1 MVLSTEVIEKMDL
14 FILQLIHNK
23 MKAVIEEISI
33 TYSQECDESSND
45 IQELKMFTND
55 NGACKYIVFQT
66 QRWAIDNI
74 DELVEILNDFKLKA
88 GI

>member
-1 MVLSTEVIEKMDL
+1 MKTKLTT
-14 FILQLIHNK
+14 NN

-33 TYSQECDESSND
+33 TYSQECDESSQD
-45 IQELKMFTND
+45 WQSIKMFTSD
-55 NGACKYIVFQT
+55 NGTGKYIVFET
-66 QRWAIDNI
+66 ERWAIDSI

>member
-1 MVLSTEVIEKMDL
+1 MPKLLTT
-14 FILQLIHNK
+14 NR

-33 TYSQECDESSND
+33 TYTQECDESSQD
-45 IQELKMFTND
+45 WQSLKIFTND

-74 DELVEILNDFKLKA
+74 DELVEILNDFKLKS

>member
-1 MVLSTEVIEKMDL
+1 M
-14 FILQLIHNK
+14 Q
-23 MKAVIEEISI
+23 AVIEEISI
-33 TYSQECDESSND
+33 TYSQECDESSQD
-45 IQELKMFTND
+45 WQLIKIFTSD

>member
-1 MVLSTEVIEKMDL
+1 MRSKLTT
-14 FILQLIHNK
+14 NN

-33 TYSQECDESSND
+33 TYSQECDESSQD
-45 IQELKMFTND
+45 WQSIKIFTND

-66 QRWAIDNI
+66 ERWAIDNI
-74 DELVEILNDFKLKA
+74 DELVEILNEFKLKA

>member
-1 MVLSTEVIEKMDL
+1 MRSK
-14 FILQLIHNK
+14 LITNK

-33 TYSQECDESSND
+33 TYTQECDESSQD
-45 IQELKMFTND
+45 WQSIKIFTND

-66 QRWAIDNI
+66 ERWAIDSI

>member
-1 MVLSTEVIEKMDL
+1 
-14 FILQLIHNK
+14 

-33 TYSQECDESSND
+33 TYSQECDESSQD
-45 IQELKMFTND
+45 WQSIKMFTND
-55 NGACKYIVFQT
+55 NGSSKYIVFET

-74 DELVEILNDFKLKA
+74 DELIEILNDFKLKA